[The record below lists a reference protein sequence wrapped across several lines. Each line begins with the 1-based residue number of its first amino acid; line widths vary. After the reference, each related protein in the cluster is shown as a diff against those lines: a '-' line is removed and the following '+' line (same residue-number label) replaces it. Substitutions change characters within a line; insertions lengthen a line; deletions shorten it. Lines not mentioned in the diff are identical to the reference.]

1 MTKTKKIITWVLA
14 GLLALA
20 FLNAGIS
27 KLIGA
32 EMQIKNFESWGYP
45 LWFRFPVGLIEIV
58 LAIGI
63 LVPKFRKLTVYGIFV
78 WAAVAIITHLQAAQA
93 TMAIAPA
100 LFGVIA
106 AIILRLQRE
115 SNNQISLS

>member
-1 MTKTKKIITWVLA
+1 MTKTKKIITWALA

-20 FLNAGIS
+20 FANAGIT

-32 EMQIKNFESWGYP
+32 EMQIKNLESWDYP
-45 LWFRFPVGLIEIV
+45 LWFRFPIGLIEIV

-63 LVPKFRKLTVYGIFV
+63 LIPKFRKLTVYGIFA
-78 WAAVAIITHLQAAQA
+78 WAVVAIITHLQAGQA
-93 TMAIAPA
+93 PMAIAPM

-106 AIILRLQRE
+106 AIILWLQRE
-115 SNNQISLS
+115 SKNQPSLI